1 MKNSPEISR
10 RRFLQSA
17 VTTAGVAT
25 VPVALTGCF
34 GDDDDNDRTAPSTDQ
49 PAVEEK
55 VPTDVAFGH
64 GVALGDPLAD
74 AVIIWTR
81 ATPVDNAAKTAVAVV
96 RYAGE

>member
-34 GDDDDNDRTAPSTDQ
+34 GDDDDNDRTAPHRLLTNRLWKKKYQ
-49 PAVEEK
+49 PTLRLAM
-55 VPTDVAFGH
+55 
-64 GVALGDPLAD
+64 ALRRVTPL
-74 AVIIWTR
+74 R
-81 ATPVDNAAKTAVAVV
+81 M
-96 RYAGE
+96 R